1 MALGEN
7 VNIKVSLPQLGEL
20 SIPSEK
26 IVQNLKPLAE
36 EWLTDLIANE
46 ETRFVNH

>member
-7 VNIKVSLPQLGEL
+7 INVKVSLPQLGEL
-20 SIPSEK
+20 SIPSE

-36 EWLTDLIANE
+36 ERLTDLIANE
-46 ETRFVNH
+46 ERFVDH